1 MKKYVNKLKR
11 IVAVTLSMALVIS
24 LFQSDMLRTFADANV
39 TTPVKNFVTD
49 EGSIVSQDYYPTVAD
64 EPLAT
69 IKSDTIMVYDYHE
82 NGAKFLELTGVKDTE
97 IYLSQKIVYEKG
109 TVLYRYS
116 TAESKGTMYDAQI
129 SGYEFIL
136 ATDIT
141 IVGEEPET
149 TASPEATTA
158 PEEETITL
166 DFVPN
171 DLVVNSA
178 TATEKYAVINET
190 TIRLYKSPDYNA
202 EGIELTV
209 NAGTIIELV
218 TAYTYSDGQVV
229 YRFDY
234 NGMENDALY
243 NAALSEYSGYP
254 IIPAKYI
261 TVGVETTEKT
271 LDDESGVSVKG
282 QLPES
287 VTLKVKD
294 AKTEELNIDTT
305 TYGIG
310 ENSLFYD
317 VTLISGGADY
327 QPENGITVV
336 FPEGKIPF
344 SAGATYYAYHIH
356 DDGTVDKT
364 GPFVYDGGDVE
375 VELDGLSYV
384 GLAEDEVL
392 LDRVPQNEEPELI
405 DIENIIAK
413 INVSPLEVYGDITY
427 GEYGVVVEGMVGT
440 EIVLRQAATYSDG
453 TVMYRYD
460 YNYTTLDAL
469 SEVATAYPFIHED
482 DIVMV
487 EDEVEITDQT
497 LTDLTTGITVSG
509 TLPQGTTLSIK
520 ELAIDD
526 ITLDPEMYPYDT
538 ENEDR
543 VIAYDIKLMYNGTEY
558 DPEEPVTMV
567 FPGKNIT
574 FEASSGYVI
583 YHVHADGTVGV
594 IGPIVASGKDHT
606 LTVENFSEFIFANN
620 FINIS
625 DYSWTGTFLEST
637 ATAYSSILP
646 GAMEYTVEEAMS
658 CQITVYKQYQE
669 FDGTT
674 WMLLSTP
681 FFDDDYNAYMWIDKD
696 SIIEPE
702 DVYIEDESS
711 DSGIT
716 VSGDLPVDI
725 TVTVEEVSSDDVS
738 LDTELYPLGIDTI
751 IYNITL
757 YQDGDVYQPETPVEV
772 TFPAELFSSQAGT
785 FYLGYHIHDDGTVE
799 LLGPYE
805 YTGEDIVV
813 TVDSFSEIV
822 LTVTDNALNMDTE
835 FGGAADDPVMIDP
848 YLVATFKD
856 DSAII
861 YTDYYGLSTKAT
873 ITGVYGEEIEIIEQV
888 TYPDG
893 TVMYYFDYAGD
904 TDEIHDATLG
914 YNFIP
919 ADEVDFG
926 FTDTETDIKV
936 FGNFPS
942 NVLLSVTEESISD
955 DWDTTKYP
963 LGNNTFVLD
972 ISLATYSGN
981 AYQPE
986 APVTISL
993 PQEVMLYAENTGLA
1007 IYHVHDGK
1015 ASPIGPINYS
1025 GKGLELTVDG
1035 FSQFVFTN
1043 AYGTQTGGEWAGIVT
1058 VDSLDAY
1065 SLNTTYSS
1073 TPYTQTGMFGTFVSG
1088 DMSFVDASDVEW
1100 LMLATGFTSNDVEY
1114 QLIRATDVLL
1124 TKYDGELITFGENYT
1139 EVAPLASV
1147 DATMAVAAYADV
1159 QADTPMLLD
1168 DESSTTT
1175 ENGLIINKKIEAY
1188 DKTTGIG
1195 TIRLEAYVTGAVSTS
1210 SVSIPSDII
1219 LVLDMSS
1226 SMTSNKMN
1234 NITYSKLSTTANNAY
1249 SNYSSKT
1256 YAKVTIGDVTKYY
1269 PVTITTENEQYTQ
1282 VSAASTNIELYAK
1295 GSDLYYVDENGNT
1308 YKVTVTTLDNNTYT
1322 YTYTDGDGVKTLSS
1336 EGQNTVPSWVAN
1348 LSVKGTTSSTT
1359 YRFTYTYTD
1368 ASGNPIIV
1376 SETFA
1381 YGDTITDKYYSIST
1395 SESDDDRLEALKVAV
1410 DTFIDNIADDANGAD
1425 NTYGTSDDIEHNVA
1439 IVTYSGEGSSKP
1451 TGIYNGTTFIPYY
1464 SGSSGSGGSGGDDDD
1479 DGPSRPKFGSDS
1491 ESISTFAIVDGG
1503 NISNEQYGAALQDMT
1518 NATVVNNMIN
1528 TVSGLDDSQGTL
1540 TNIGMLMARNIL
1552 DAYTE
1557 GGTNFSRYV
1566 DDNGNVIRN
1575 RIVVVFTDGEPT
1587 TSGSFNSSYANE
1599 AIGYSNE
1606 IKNTYGST
1614 VYTVGVLEDADARI
1628 NISEDRLTV
1637 SPVST
1642 SNINTFLHY
1651 LSSNY
1656 KNATNM
1662 TTPGTETFPRTASG
1676 LLTGESYY
1684 LSAQDTESLSNIFDA
1699 ISKTATG
1706 GASMQLGTS
1715 TVVKD
1720 IISPYFKL
1728 PTNAD
1733 TSSIVVKTADI
1744 KTVSGTTYTWE
1755 SEVAY
1760 SGTVTINDKTIDV
1773 SNFDFASNWVGL
1785 SDSTPHGKKLVIYV
1799 PFVVEPLF
1807 LGGNNVDTNGE
1818 DAGVYENA
1826 SATEAIENFVS
1837 PAVVVPV
1844 KPINPEVVDQYIYIT
1859 NNADLSTL
1867 FTGAHVIYGTDENGA
1882 TTKDVRDIL
1891 DGTNNDYADV
1901 HFVVKDSSGNVIG
1914 VYTIPAGKVFGDS
1927 SCSWNT
1933 STGLAPALTND
1944 TTYTIE
1950 CVTNGDLIHP
1960 YDPTKSIEDQY
1971 SDNIASLSNTVTVYV
1986 FKPEIT
1992 FDDTGVYY
2000 DGITTVE
2007 NFGENY
2013 VTHTWV
2019 GTKTYNTDNMY
2030 DYDSTSA
2037 VNRKLP
2043 TLDYTYDPAI
2053 LAVITEDTYVNVTV
2067 ATTGTDNPRT
2077 LADSEVSFEHIECT
2091 GETFDN
2097 TKGEFIVHIFTP
2109 SVEFKDSNVYL
2120 GAVEPT
2126 DFTSNT
2132 GAISWVNKNGVT
2144 GVEMLNNE
2152 PSTSITYD
2160 IINKA
2165 TYITDGVIT
2174 SANDI
2179 PVKATVLAGSTD
2191 ITEATTITH
2200 ENSCSALGSSCTY
2213 TSPTDD
2219 SSHFVLHVFT
2229 PTFTFRDEVVYYGDV
2244 APSVTDNVSSTI
2256 AWKHGTTSSDGFT
2269 ITGEAPTLSDFAFSY
2284 TYGAFVNIT
2293 ETTRVVNTTA
2303 DIPVEVV
2310 IKAGGKVINGLCG
2323 IVRDDACTECVYE
2336 TTDTEEFRIHVKTV
2350 EFTVSK
2356 TVVDPNGAGYD
2367 DGEDFTFTVDLTGN
2381 SVIPAT
2387 LGGSINNGTAETYTV
2402 TDGKATFTL
2411 MHGQTIK
2418 FTSLPVG
2425 SYKITEADPGDAY
2438 ETIPTSREIT
2448 VTLSKDVTSGTA
2460 AFINKLTIADLII
2473 TKQVPATSYNAEDTF
2488 VFDVALGS
2496 DNTTDLTVIINSS
2509 TMTPNDEGMYT
2520 ASVKVKGI
2528 NVGTKVTV
2536 TEDTSWSW
2544 RYKVTADGDNVADGV
2559 ATTTI
2564 AANGSSVTFTNTI
2577 DKTQWLSSEA
2587 YAENSFSEYNAC
2599 TPIITSSGI
2608 KFVVNET
2615 N

>member
-1 MKKYVNKLKR
+1 MRKYVQFIKR
-11 IVAVTLSMALVIS
+11 IVAVTLSVVMMVS
-24 LFQSDMLRTFADANV
+24 LFQTGALRTYAETEETSNES
-39 TTPVKNFVTD
+39 VKNFITD
-49 EGSIVSQDYYPTVAD
+49 EGEIVSKDYCSDAGEIP
-64 EPLAT
+64 PSAT
-69 IKSDTIMVYDYHE
+69 INTDALIVYDNVE
-82 NGAKFLELTGVKDTE
+82 DGAKTLELTGVKDTE
-97 IYLSQKIVYEKG
+97 IYLEQKIVYEKG

-116 TAESKGTMYDAQI
+116 AVDQGTSVHAAQL

-136 ATDIT
+136 AKDIE
-141 IVGEEPET
+141 IV
-149 TASPEATTA
+149 
-158 PEEETITL
+158 EEET
-166 DFVPN
+166 DEPV
-171 DLVVNSA
+171 
-178 TATEKYAVINET
+178 
-190 TIRLYKSPDYNA
+190 
-202 EGIELTV
+202 
-209 NAGTIIELV
+209 
-218 TAYTYSDGQVV
+218 
-229 YRFDY
+229 
-234 NGMENDALY
+234 MEDA
-243 NAALSEYSGYP
+243 
-254 IIPAKYI
+254 
-261 TVGVETTEKT
+261 
-271 LDDESGVSVKG
+271 
-282 QLPES
+282 
-287 VTLKVKD
+287 
-294 AKTEELNIDTT
+294 
-305 TYGIG
+305 
-310 ENSLFYD
+310 
-317 VTLISGGADY
+317 
-327 QPENGITVV
+327 
-336 FPEGKIPF
+336 
-344 SAGATYYAYHIH
+344 
-356 DDGTVDKT
+356 
-364 GPFVYDGGDVE
+364 
-375 VELDGLSYV
+375 
-384 GLAEDEVL
+384 
-392 LDRVPQNEEPELI
+392 
-405 DIENIIAK
+405 
-413 INVSPLEVYGDITY
+413 
-427 GEYGVVVEGMVGT
+427 
-440 EIVLRQAATYSDG
+440 
-453 TVMYRYD
+453 
-460 YNYTTLDAL
+460 
-469 SEVATAYPFIHED
+469 
-482 DIVMV
+482 
-487 EDEVEITDQT
+487 T
-497 LTDLTTGITVSG
+497 LTDKTTGITVSG
-509 TLPQGTTLSIK
+509 TLPQGTTLSIT
-520 ELAIDD
+520 ELAIED
-526 ITLDPEMYPYDT
+526 IALDSTVYPYDT

-646 GAMEYTVEEAMS
+646 GAMEYTVEDATN

-738 LDTELYPLGIDTI
+738 LDTELYPLGTDTV

-772 TFPAELFSSQAGT
+772 TFPAELFSSQTGT

-805 YTGEDIVV
+805 YIGEDIVV
-813 TVDSFSEIV
+813 MVDSFSEIV

-856 DSAII
+856 DSVII

-873 ITGVYGEEIEIIEQV
+873 ITGVYGEEIEIREQV

-942 NVLLSVTEESISD
+942 DVLLSVTEESISD

-1007 IYHVHDGK
+1007 IYHVHYGK
-1015 ASPIGPINYS
+1015 VSPIGPINYS

-1043 AYGTQTGGEWAGIVT
+1043 VYGTQTGGEWAGIVT
-1058 VDSLDAY
+1058 VDSLDSY

-1100 LMLATGFTSNDVEY
+1100 LMLTTGFTGNDVEY

-1124 TKYDGELITFGENYT
+1124 TKYDGELVTFGENYT
-1139 EVAPLASV
+1139 EVAPLE
-1147 DATMAVAAYADV
+1147 ATDTTSAIATYADV
-1159 QADTPMLLD
+1159 QADTPMLID
-1168 DESSTTT
+1168 DEDSTAT
-1175 ENGLIINKKIEAY
+1175 ENGLIINKTIEAY
-1188 DKTTGIG
+1188 DEETGVG
-1195 TIRLEAYVTGAVSTS
+1195 TIRLEAYVTGAVSTT

-1219 LVLDMSS
+1219 LVLDMSN
-1226 SMTSNKMN
+1226 SMDTKMS
-1234 NITYSKLSTTANNAY
+1234 TLSYDTISDKVSTV
-1249 SNYSSKT
+1249 YSSHNDEV
-1256 YAKVTIGDVTKYY
+1256 YAEITIGTVTKRY
-1269 PVTITTENEQYTQ
+1269 PVTISAENVQYTQ
-1282 VSAASTNIELYAK
+1282 VNATTTNKALLAQA
-1295 GSDLYYVDENGNT
+1295 DNLYYVDVYGNA
-1308 YKVTVTTLDNNTYT
+1308 YKVTVSTLDNSTYT
-1322 YTYTDGDGVKTLSS
+1322 YTYTDSDGEKTLSS
-1336 EGQNTVPSWVAN
+1336 DGQEVVPSWIAN
-1348 LSVKGTTSSTT
+1348 LCIKETTSSTT
-1359 YRFTYTYTD
+1359 YRFTYTYAD
-1368 ASGNPIIV
+1368 AIGNPIV
-1376 SETFA
+1376 VQET
-1381 YGDTITDKYYSIST
+1381 YEGTDSLPTKYKYIQITSNQNNNS
-1395 SESDDDRLEALKVAV
+1395 RLEALQAAV
-1410 DTFIDNIADDANGAD
+1410 DSFIDKVADDANGSD
-1425 NTYGTSDDIEHNVA
+1425 NQYGTADDIEHTVA
-1439 IVTYSGEGSSKP
+1439 LVTYSGSGTSKP
-1451 TGIYNGTTFIPYY
+1451 TGLYNRTEDGSSNKFINYY
-1464 SGSSGSGGSGGDDDD
+1464 S
-1479 DGPSRPKFGSDS
+1479 
-1491 ESISTFAIVDGG
+1491 E
-1503 NISNEQYGAALQDMT
+1503 ISNNQYAAALMDMT
-1518 NATVVNNMIN
+1518 ESDVVDDMIN
-1528 TVSGLDDSQGTL
+1528 SIENLKNETGTL
-1540 TNIGMLMARNIL
+1540 TNIGTLMARNIL
-1552 DAYTE
+1552 AQKTAAE
-1557 GGTNFSRYV
+1557 SNRYV
-1566 DDNGNVIRN
+1566 DASGKVIRN
-1575 RIVVVFTDGEPT
+1575 KIVVIFTDGVPG
-1587 TSGSFNSSYANE
+1587 TSKGKFDSTVANNAISYAND
-1599 AIGYSNE
+1599 
-1606 IKNTYGST
+1606 IKNDYGAT
-1614 VYTVGVLEDADARI
+1614 VYTIGVLSEADARI
-1628 NISEDRLTV
+1628 RVSADRTTGEIV
-1637 SPVST
+1637 T
-1642 SNINTFLHY
+1642 NDGGINTFLHL
-1651 LSSNY
+1651 LSSNF

-1662 TTPGTETFPRTASG
+1662 TTPGTETFPRTASS

-1699 ISKTATG
+1699 ISKTVTG

-1728 PTNAD
+1728 PVNAD

-1785 SDSTPHGKKLVIYV
+1785 SDSTPHGTKLVIYV

-1826 SATEAIENFVS
+1826 SATEAIEKFES
-1837 PAVVVPV
+1837 PDVTVPV
-1844 KPINPEVVDQYIYIT
+1844 KEIIPVTENQYIYIT
-1859 NNADLSTL
+1859 NYGSIRDLITQYYVEGQESVSLDKFINGVNNAYVDITY
-1867 FTGAHVIYGTDENGA
+1867 TI
-1882 TTKDVRDIL
+1882 KDGD
-1891 DGTNNDYADV
+1891 T
-1901 HFVVKDSSGNVIG
+1901 VIG
-1914 VYTIPAGKVFGDS
+1914 TLTIPKGEKFVDAVNVEAN
-1927 SCSWNT
+1927 WTLVQNQT
-1933 STGLAPALTND
+1933 WTPALTND
-1944 TTYTIE
+1944 KTYTIL
-1950 CVTNGDLIHP
+1950 CTVDAGSGN
-1960 YDPTKSIEDQY
+1960 KSEGTGTATI
-1971 SDNIASLSNTVTVYV
+1971 YV
-1986 FKPEIT
+1986 FKPQIT
-1992 FDDTGVYY
+1992 FDDTGLYY
-2000 DGITTVE
+2000 DGVTTVSD
-2007 NFGENY
+2007 FSKNY
-2013 VTHTWV
+2013 VSHTWV
-2019 GTKTYNTDNMY
+2019 GSKTYDADNMH

-2043 TLDYTYDPAI
+2043 TLNYTYDPTT
-2053 LAVITEDTYVNVTV
+2053 VGVTTEDTYVNVTV

-2077 LADSEVSFEHIECT
+2077 LTDGEVSFEHTNCT
-2091 GETFDN
+2091 GETFDK

-2109 SVEFKDSNVYL
+2109 SVAFKDSNVYL
-2120 GAVEPT
+2120 GAAKPT
-2126 DFTSNT
+2126 DFSGNT
-2132 GAISWVNKNGVT
+2132 GTVSWSNKDNVT
-2144 GVEMLNNE
+2144 VATDNMINSA
-2152 PSTSITYD
+2152 PSTSISYA
-2160 IINKA
+2160 IVSEA
-2165 TYITDGVIT
+2165 TYISDGVIAT
-2174 SANDI
+2174 ASDI
-2179 PVKATVLAGSTD
+2179 PVKATVFAGTTD
-2191 ITEATTITH
+2191 ITSATTITH
-2200 ENSCSALGSSCTY
+2200 EKPSQTCSAIGTSCTY
-2213 TSPTDD
+2213 TQPADD

-2229 PTFTFRDEVVYYGDV
+2229 PTFTFIDEVVYYGDV

-2256 AWKHGTTSSDGFT
+2256 AWKHDGLT
-2269 ITGEAPTLSDFAFSY
+2269 ITGEAPTLSDFALSY
-2284 TYGAFVNIT
+2284 TYRDGAFVSIT
-2293 ETTRVVNTTA
+2293 ETTRVVSTTA
-2303 DIPVEVV
+2303 DIPVEVE
-2310 IKAGGKVINGLCG
+2310 IKAGGKVINDLCG

-2350 EFTVSK
+2350 DFTVSK
-2356 TVVDPNGAGYD
+2356 TVKDPNDVDYD
-2367 DGEDFTFTVDLTGN
+2367 DGTIFTFTVDLSGN

-2387 LGGSINNGTAETYTV
+2387 LSGSINNGTAEAYTV

-2411 MHGQTIK
+2411 THGDTIE
-2418 FTSLPVG
+2418 FTGLPVG
-2425 SYKITEADPGDAY
+2425 SYKITEANPGAAY
-2438 ETIPTSREIT
+2438 ETTPISREIT
-2448 VTLSKDVTSGTA
+2448 VTLNKDVTSGTA

-2473 TKQVPATSYNAEDTF
+2473 TKQVPAASYNAEDTF
-2488 VFDVALGS
+2488 VFNVDSGS

-2528 NVGTKVTV
+2528 NVGTRVTV

-2544 RYKVTADGDNVADGV
+2544 RYKVTADGDAVADGV

-2564 AANGSSVTFTNTI
+2564 AANGGSVTFTNTI

-2587 YAENSFSEYNAC
+2587 YAENSFSEYNAG

-2608 KFVVNET
+2608 KFAVNET